1 VVAAGRDPSLEAK
14 ADLSARQEAHA
25 RLVTVA
31 DALDRYEAAVVEPAA
46 KLTSRRNRMR
56 VLRRAMERFLP
67 RPVATLSRGDLIG
80 RLDEIQA
87 QSGGVSR
94 NRAQSEMRHFLGWCR
109 DRDIVPNIV
118 IDRIRQGVREQ
129 PRERVLLDIE
139 LAAVLT
145 ATADRS
151 TYSDFVRTL
160 VTTAMRRNEAASLR
174 ARDVDFSM
182 KTITITSEV
191 SKTRISRT
199 IPLPEPL
206 LDMLRGRARGL
217 SPDGYLFGGGSDFKK
232 PFSGFSK
239 RFARLAAVMP
249 AGIERW
255 TLHDLRRTAAT
266 RMHEMGVDALVID
279 DLLGHLNNI
288 RGGVRGIYNKADT
301 LSRQREALALWS
313 AKLATLVSPANRT
326 NE

>member
-1 VVAAGRDPSLEAK
+1 
-14 ADLSARQEAHA
+14 
-25 RLVTVA
+25 VTVA
-31 DALDRYEAAVVEPAA
+31 DALDRYQAAVVEPAA
-46 KLTSRRNRMR
+46 KPTSRRNRMR
-56 VLRRAMERFLP
+56 VLRRAMERFLT

-87 QSGGVSR
+87 HSGGVSR

-109 DRDIVPNIV
+109 DRDLVPNIV

-129 PRERVLLDIE
+129 PRDRVLTDIE
-139 LAAVLT
+139 LTAVLA

-160 VTTAMRRNEAASLR
+160 VMTAMRRNEAASLR
-174 ARDVDFSM
+174 ARDVDIIM

-206 LDMLRGRARGL
+206 CSTCCEDARAACHATGIC
-217 SPDGYLFGGGSDFKK
+217 SAGDPDFKK

-239 RFARLAAVMP
+239 RFARLTAVMP
-249 AGIERW
+249 AEIERW

-266 RMHEMGVDALVID
+266 RMHEMGVDALVVN

-301 LSRQREALALWS
+301 MSRQREAVALWS
-313 AKLATLVSPANRT
+313 AKLATLALAADDRT